1 MTWLRHGRGSG
12 DGPWLDQALTAAWDD
27 AARAAAAVVDLD
39 ASLDVLLARSRQLSA
54 QAGGAGGIDRDRLAA
69 VLTQLDALLAAV
81 TARTTPSRGPAHS
94 VSAAG
99 LFAAQRSLVQ
109 LRSGLARRAMSRD
122 AAAAAAE
129 RVRHALEQAARSLGA
144 LPAAPPASPEAAET
158 ADVADAIFGWL
169 GQLPGLQADITR
181 LFDDTGRAAGLPV
194 PVR

>member
-1 MTWLRHGRGSG
+1 MTWLHHGRGSG

-27 AARAAAAVVDLD
+27 AARAAATVVDLE
-39 ASLDVLLARSRQLSA
+39 ASLDVLLARTRQPSA
-54 QAGGAGGIDRDRLAA
+54 PAGDAGGIEPDRLAA

-81 TARTTPSRGPAHS
+81 TARTTPGRGPAHS

-109 LRSGLARRAMSRD
+109 LRSGLARRAMSKD

-129 RVRHALEQAARSLGA
+129 RVRHALEQAARSLRA
-144 LPAAPPASPEAAET
+144 LPAAPPASPEASET
-158 ADVADAIFGWL
+158 ADVADAISGWL
-169 GQLPGLQADITR
+169 GRLPGLHTDITR